1 MNLNFCLCCAHLVL
15 LLGDN
20 VDNGVDDHGGPVDG
34 VGQDVEGRL
43 TVALISLVITGVKN
57 KLSSLGEL
65 FHHFHQ

>member
-1 MNLNFCLCCAHLVL
+1 MMNLNLCLCCANLVL

-43 TVALISLVITGVKN
+43 TVALISLVIIGVKN
-57 KLSSLGEL
+57 
-65 FHHFHQ
+65 